1 MPGSSDAALPGT
13 KRASPT
19 SQHSQ
24 HSHSLASSSVHVS
37 AAHPMIDLPDGHVME
52 PVSHEMDQL
61 ARRAKRARTDTIK
74 AEELDLPPPASSRL
88 APIGAELDHHS
99 DDASY
104 DAMSKSGVLG
114 CSWCSRTFRYPSE
127 LRTHERV
134 HTGEK
139 PYSCAYCGQRFSA
152 SSNLRRHER
161 RHVAQT
167 GGQGTSSHASGNGSS
182 AGTAVARQIAAAHAM
197 YVHCPRFVVEL

>member
-1 MPGSSDAALPGT
+1 MPQGMALGT
-13 KRASPT
+13 SI
-19 SQHSQ
+19 
-24 HSHSLASSSVHVS
+24 HVG
-37 AAHPMIDLPDGHVME
+37 AAHPKIDIPDGHGME
-52 PVSHEMDQL
+52 PVSREMDQL
-61 ARRAKRARTDTIK
+61 ARRTKRARNDMIK
-74 AEELDLPPPASSRL
+74 VEEPELPPPASSRL
-88 APIGAELDHHS
+88 APIGAELDHS
-99 DDASY
+99 TADVEDASY

-167 GGQGTSSHASGNGSS
+167 GGQGSSSHATGKGSS
-182 AGTAVARQIAAAHAM
+182 AGTVAARQMAAARAM
-197 YVHCPRFVVEL
+197 